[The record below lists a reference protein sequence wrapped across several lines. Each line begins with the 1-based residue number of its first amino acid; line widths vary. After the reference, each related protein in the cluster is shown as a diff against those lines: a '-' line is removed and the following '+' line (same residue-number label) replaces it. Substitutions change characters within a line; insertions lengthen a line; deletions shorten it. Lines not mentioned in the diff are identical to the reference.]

1 MKCVSFRDLIDS
13 SSQRL
18 QRSGRKHATRSL
30 SPLSRSASKLSKAS
44 WESNSNASGI
54 LLGSCGIDRRK
65 LVPEHNIETSATCQ
79 LADIYDV
86 EEGIVGYGGFGTV
99 RRATLKNAPT
109 VVRAIKTV
117 QKRSL
122 KAQSFVR
129 SEIRVLRRLDHPC
142 ICRLLETFEDERA
155 IYLVLE
161 FIDGKELFDEI
172 VEGGSLPEGLASSIM
187 RQVFSALRYCH
198 ERNVLHRD
206 LKPDNI
212 MVQHH
217 SRQMPPV
224 SPAMMPPEVKLID
237 FGLAMIT
244 SHEVLGRSGSVIGSA
259 DYLAPEA
266 GQISNLPASDVW
278 SAGMVL
284 HAMLCGSLP
293 KWDENTK
300 ELDFETTVYK
310 SLSSSARDLLKG
322 LLVLD
327 PSQRLRAAAALAHPW
342 TQGLE
347 SRTPKD
353 LTPTLT
359 SFVAF
364 HRSAK
369 LRRAALAALATQLT
383 SWQLRDLREQFLLVD
398 ANGDGRISKE
408 DLTMSIA
415 LSSPGGAAEDVRSWV
430 EAIFDSVFLEGDRHI
445 EYTEWLAAVLQQGQ
459 CVSEEAVRAAFRIFD
474 TDGDGYICQGEL
486 GQVLAQTPE
495 EVASFFS
502 DFDTNGD
509 GVLDFNEFKG
519 IFAGGSDKDEA
530 SVHFKLHSPCCHS
543 VVSL

>member
-1 MKCVSFRDLIDS
+1 
-13 SSQRL
+13 
-18 QRSGRKHATRSL
+18 
-30 SPLSRSASKLSKAS
+30 
-44 WESNSNASGI
+44 
-54 LLGSCGIDRRK
+54 
-65 LVPEHNIETSATCQ
+65 
-79 LADIYDV
+79 
-86 EEGIVGYGGFGTV
+86 
-99 RRATLKNAPT
+99 
-109 VVRAIKTV
+109 
-117 QKRSL
+117 
-122 KAQSFVR
+122 
-129 SEIRVLRRLDHPC
+129 
-142 ICRLLETFEDERA
+142 
-155 IYLVLE
+155 
-161 FIDGKELFDEI
+161 
-172 VEGGSLPEGLASSIM
+172 GSLREGLASSIM

-217 SRQMPPV
+217 SCETPPAT
-224 SPAMMPPEVKLID
+224 PAMMAPEVKLID
-237 FGLAMIT
+237 FGLAVIT
-244 SHEVLGRSGSVIGSA
+244 TREVLGRSGSSVIGSE

-266 GQISNLPASDVW
+266 RQGSHLPASDVW

-284 HAMLCGSLP
+284 HAMLRGSLP
-293 KWDENTK
+293 KWENDK
-300 ELDFETTVYK
+300 ELDFDTAGYK

-322 LLVLD
+322 LLALD
-327 PSQRLRAAAALAHPW
+327 AADRLPAAAALAHPW

-415 LSSPGGAAEDVRSWV
+415 LSSPGGAAEDVRRWV
-430 EAIFDSVFLEGDRHI
+430 ETIFDSVFLEGDRDI
-445 EYTEWLAAVLQQGQ
+445 EYTEWLAAVLQQGEY
-459 CVSEEAVRAAFRIFD
+459 VSEEAVRAAFRIFD
-474 TDGDGYICQGEL
+474 TDGDGFINQGEL

-495 EVASFFS
+495 EVAGFFP

-519 IFAGGSDKDEA
+519 IFTGDAGGVGA
-530 SVHFKLHSPCCHS
+530 SLHCELHSPCYRS